1 MGDFVPGCD
10 NSADMGTKQIRSTA
24 EFEKKDGVLSGTAPF
39 LFESAEVTH
48 ILHQKATG
56 RATDLPKE

>member
-1 MGDFVPGCD
+1 MCRYVICEQWGLQAPLG
-10 NSADMGTKQIRSTA
+10 ATA

-39 LFESAEVTH
+39 LFESAEVTR